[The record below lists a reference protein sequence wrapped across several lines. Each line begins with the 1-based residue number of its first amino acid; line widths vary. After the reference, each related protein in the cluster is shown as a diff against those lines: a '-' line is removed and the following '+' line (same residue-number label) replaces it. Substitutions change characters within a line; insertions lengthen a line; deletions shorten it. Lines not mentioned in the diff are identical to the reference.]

1 MQHKEQ
7 APTKAVSI
15 LAEARYVETP
25 ITRTVLDRAEDL
37 AIELSHLL
45 QEIGITWADI
55 ETANQAVKNT
65 GLSSSFERSLTW
77 AIQQRRDAT
86 NGTM

>member
-7 APTKAVSI
+7 ALTKAVSI
-15 LAEARYVETP
+15 LAEARNVETP
-25 ITRTVLDRAEDL
+25 ITRTVIDRAEDL

-45 QEIGITWADI
+45 QETGITWADI
-55 ETANQAVKNT
+55 ETANQAVK
-65 GLSSSFERSLTW
+65 SFERSLTW
-77 AIQQRRDAT
+77 AIQQRRDAI